1 VFELCISSCSTAH
14 VIIFLMKPQLGNIFQ
29 EYGTEGLQTMDP
41 PYIGKILGLIIFFD
55 PEKIVNL
62 AFSPNSVKIYGC
74 KQINNV
80 WYSLIVPLLP
90 IAQHMSTI
98 SIIKTNFKGKRYR
111 DWKIYNCITLSS
123 ISSYIFFM

>member
-1 VFELCISSCSTAH
+1 
-14 VIIFLMKPQLGNIFQ
+14 MKPQLGNIFQ